1 MGFLKAHKTMMNMC
15 LIILKMA
22 GYLKTDHIGSYKHP
36 DTLEKVAQSMDE
48 GSSHSQAA
56 VLPLRGFW

>member
-1 MGFLKAHKTMMNMC
+1 MNVC

-36 DTLEKVAQSMDE
+36 DTLEKVTQSMDE

-56 VLPLRGFW
+56 VLLLRGFW